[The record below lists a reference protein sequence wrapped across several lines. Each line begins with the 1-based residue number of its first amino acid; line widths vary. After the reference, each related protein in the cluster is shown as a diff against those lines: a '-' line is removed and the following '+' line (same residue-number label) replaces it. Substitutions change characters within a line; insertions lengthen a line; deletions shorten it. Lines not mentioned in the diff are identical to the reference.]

1 MCRSKA
7 FKEKSYA
14 KADGSLNVAISDGIL
29 ERFCSD
35 LKEPLNQVIAH

>member
-1 MCRSKA
+1 MRRNRA
-7 FKEKSYA
+7 FKEKSYV